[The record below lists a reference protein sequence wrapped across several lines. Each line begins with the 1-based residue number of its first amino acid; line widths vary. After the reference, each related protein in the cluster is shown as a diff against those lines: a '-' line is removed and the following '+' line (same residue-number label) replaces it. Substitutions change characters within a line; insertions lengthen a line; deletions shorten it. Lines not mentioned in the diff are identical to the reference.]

1 MTAGCWGASGEGT
14 TAGTKEAGGDAQDRH
29 AAGLLEE
36 LGKQELEGGRA
47 GERWAGARS
56 HGTKAIFKETDLDST
71 AKEATGGL

>member
-1 MTAGCWGASGEGT
+1 MLGGLW
-14 TAGTKEAGGDAQDRH
+14 GGDHCRHQGGRGGAQDRP